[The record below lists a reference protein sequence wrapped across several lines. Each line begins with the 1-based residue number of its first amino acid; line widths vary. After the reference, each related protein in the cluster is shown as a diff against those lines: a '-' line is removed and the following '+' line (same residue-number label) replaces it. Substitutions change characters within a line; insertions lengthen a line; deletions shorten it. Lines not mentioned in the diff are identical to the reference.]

1 MQVRA
6 KKNEENL
13 VLNQRKITFVG
24 NICKFN
30 KYKNMKDFFKYVCA
44 TIVGIILTSVIMT
57 VICIV
62 SMAGM
67 MASENMSQ
75 PVKENSILRI
85 KLQGSIS
92 EKGDDSNPMAFLM
105 NEADM
110 EDIPL
115 DVALD
120 ALKKAAKNDKV
131 KGIYLEGGIL
141 SSNPA
146 ELQELRQGL
155 LEFKKS
161 GKWIVSYADQYTR
174 ASYYLCSTADKIYMN
189 PIGML
194 DWSGMA
200 SEPIFYKGLLEK
212 VGIKMQVFK
221 VGTYKSA
228 VEPFIC
234 DQMSDAN
241 REQVTSFLNS
251 IWGNLQK
258 DVAKSRK
265 MEVDALNALADSMTF
280 LSDPEASVKAGLVD
294 KLCYKSE
301 VKEALKK
308 RLKLEDDDKLTF
320 TTLNDVSKAE
330 NLNEKVDDEIA
341 IYYAYG
347 EINDDRTSG
356 FSQEHTITAKEMT
369 KDLQKLA
376 EDKDVKAVVIRVNSP
391 GGSAYASEQ
400 IWHEV
405 ELLKAKKPVVVS
417 MGGLAA
423 SGGYYISCGA
433 NKIFAEATTL
443 TGSIGIF
450 GMFPDPSELLTK
462 KLGLSFDVVKTNAL
476 SDFGQTGRPLNETEC
491 RMLQAYVNKG
501 YELFTGR
508 VALGRG
514 MAQDSVKAIGEGR
527 VWTGEQALKIG
538 LVDKLGN
545 LDDAVK
551 AAAKLAK
558 VEKYTTAQYPDAK
571 PWYVGLLDK
580 STDDYMGSQMRAILG
595 EYYSTFSMIR
605 NLRNQD
611 PIQARIP
618 FDPNI
623 R

>member
-1 MQVRA
+1 M
-6 KKNEENL
+6 
-13 VLNQRKITFVG
+13 
-24 NICKFN
+24 
-30 KYKNMKDFFKYVCA
+30 
-44 TIVGIILTSVIMT
+44 LTSIVMT
-57 VICIV
+57 IICIV

-67 MASENMSQ
+67 IASENMSQ

-85 KLQGSIS
+85 KLQGTIN
-92 EKGDDSNPMAFLM
+92 EKGEDTNPLELLSGDEVQQIA
-105 NEADM
+105 
-110 EDIPL
+110 L
-115 DVALD
+115 DEALD

-141 SSNPA
+141 SATPA

-155 LEFKKS
+155 VEFKKS

-174 ASYYLCSTADKIYMN
+174 GAYYLCSTADKVYMN
-189 PIGML
+189 PQGLL

-200 SEPIFYKGLLEK
+200 SQPIFFKGLLEK
-212 VGIKMQVFK
+212 VGVKMQVFK

-228 VEPFIC
+228 VEPYIC

-241 REQVTSFLNS
+241 REQVTSFLGS
-251 IWGNLQK
+251 IWGNMLK

-265 MEVDALNALADSMTF
+265 MTAESLNALADSLTP
-280 LSDPEASVKAGLVD
+280 LSEPKNFVKAKLID

-301 VKEALKK
+301 VKEELKK
-308 RLKLEDDDKLTF
+308 RMELEDDDNLTF
-320 TTLNDVSKAE
+320 ATLSDVANSE
-330 NLNEKVDDEIA
+330 DLNEKVNEEIA
-341 IYYAYG
+341 VYYAYG
-347 EINDDRTSG
+347 EIVDDRANG
-356 FSQEHTITAKEMT
+356 FDQEHAITAKEMT
-369 KDLQKLA
+369 MDLQKLA
-376 EDKDVKAVVIRVNSP
+376 QDDDVKAVVIRVNSP

-405 ELLKAKKPVVVS
+405 EMLKAKKPVVVS
-417 MGGLAA
+417 MGGMAA

-433 NKIFAEATTL
+433 NKIYAEPTTL

-450 GMFPDPSELLTK
+450 GMIPDASELLTQT
-462 KLGLSFDVVKTNAL
+462 LGLSFDVVKTNAL
-476 SDFGQTGRPLNETEC
+476 SDFGSMGRPFNETEC
-491 RMLQAYVNKG
+491 RLMQAYINRG
-501 YELFTGR
+501 YDLFTGR
-508 VALGRG
+508 VAAGRG
-514 MAQDSVKAIGEGR
+514 MAQDSVKVIAEGR

-545 LDDAVK
+545 IDDAIK

-558 VEKYTTAQYPDAK
+558 IEKYTIGKYPDSE
-571 PWYVGLLDK
+571 PWYAGILDK
-580 STDDYMGSQMRAILG
+580 NKNDYMESQMRAVLG
-595 EYYSTFSMIR
+595 EYYSTFSLIRKIR
-605 NLRNQD
+605 NQN